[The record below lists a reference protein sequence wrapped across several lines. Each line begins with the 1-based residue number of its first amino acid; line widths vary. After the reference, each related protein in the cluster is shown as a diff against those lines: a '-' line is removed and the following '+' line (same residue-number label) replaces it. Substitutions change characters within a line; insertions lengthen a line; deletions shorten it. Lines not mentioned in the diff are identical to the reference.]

1 MIGFINQSCRIG
13 KLDQSL
19 KAYQYRAVSNKT
31 FSMKPKLNLILTMTT
46 ALMAGSLPAE
56 TLTRDNGAPVG
67 NNQNSKT
74 AGPNGAVLL
83 DDVHLIQKLQRFDRE
98 RIPERVVHARGT
110 GAHGEFVS
118 MENLAEVTRA
128 SLFSGGG
135 KKTPV
140 FVRFSSVIHGN
151 HSPETLRDP
160 RGFAVKFYTDE
171 GNWDLVGNNL
181 PVFFIRDAIKFPDMV
196 HSLKPSPYDNRQD
209 PNRFFDFMSQTPESI
224 HMWTHLFSNLG
235 TPANYRQM
243 DGNSVH
249 AYKFVN
255 ARGEATY
262 VKLRWISQQGVKNL
276 TAAEAKQAQAD
287 DFNRYTTDLY
297 AAIKKGDFPSWELR
311 VQLLK
316 PEQLDQFDF
325 DPLDATK
332 EWRDVPFKTVGKLTL
347 NRMPDNFFQ
356 ETEQSAFAP
365 ANLVPGIEAS
375 EDRLLQGRMFS
386 YADTQLHRVG
396 TNGHL
401 LPINR
406 PHVAVRTYHQDGA
419 ANSGNT
425 QGDVNYEPSITAGA
439 YKDSAEYA
447 YSERP
452 LTGTTQQRPIKK
464 TLNFRQAGEKFRD
477 FSKEDQDHLIANFA
491 GDLSQVTNE
500 IVKTRMVAFAY
511 KADANYGTRLA
522 AAAGADLE
530 KVKSEAATLS
540 E

>member
-1 MIGFINQSCRIG
+1 M
-13 KLDQSL
+13 LM
-19 KAYQYRAVSNKT
+19 KT
-31 FSMKPKLNLILTMTT
+31 QIQLLTFILTN
-46 ALMAGSLPAE
+46 LMASNIPAD

-74 AGPNGAVLL
+74 AGPDGAVLL

-110 GAHGEFVS
+110 GAHGVFES
-118 MENLAEVTRA
+118 TADLSDITRA
-128 SLFSGGG
+128 ALFSGAG
-135 KKTPV
+135 KKTPL

-160 RGFAVKFYTDE
+160 RGFAVKFYTSE

-196 HSLKPSPYDNRQD
+196 HSLKPSPYDNKQD
-209 PNRFFDFMSQTPESI
+209 SNRFFDFMSHTPESI

-235 TPANYRQM
+235 TPSSYRHM

-249 AYKFVN
+249 AYKFIN
-255 ARGEATY
+255 AKGEQTY
-262 VKLRWISQQGVKNL
+262 VKFRWISLQGVKNL

-297 AAIKKGDFPSWELR
+297 AAIDKGDFPSWELR

-316 PEQLDQFDF
+316 PAELDKFDF
-325 DPLDATK
+325 DALDATK
-332 EWRDVPFKTVGKLTL
+332 EWRDVPFKTVGKMTL
-347 NRMPDNFFQ
+347 NKMPDNFFQ

-365 ANLVPGIEAS
+365 ASLVPGIEAS

-396 TNGHL
+396 TNGNH

-406 PHVAVRTYHQDGA
+406 AQTEVRSYNQDGA
-419 ANSGNT
+419 ANAGNT
-425 QGDVNYEPSITAGA
+425 KGGVNYEPSATDGA
-439 YKDSAEYA
+439 YKDVAEYS

-464 TLNFRQAGEKFRD
+464 TLNFRQAGEKFRE
-477 FSKEDQDHLIANFA
+477 FSKEDQDHLIANFG
-491 GDLSQVTNE
+491 GDLGAVKNE
-500 IVKTRMVAFAY
+500 AVKTRMAAFAY
-511 KADANYGTRLA
+511 KADPDYGTRLA
-522 AAAGADLE
+522 AAAGADLA
-530 KVKSEAATLS
+530 KVKAEAAKLV